1 MFSVDRFFWTIGSH
15 GNELGLEEEKSPPS
29 VCVVLCR
36 SWNVQLPPPQGKNTR
51 GGTWWVSG
59 CPRSGPY
66 RSTQR
71 LLLRVEHLLSPG
83 FKSIFIPLSGFIR
96 LGGRCS
102 WALSIV
108 QLAMRSHKRYLSG
121 WVRIPF
127 WEKGKAS
134 DLTDNRN
141 KRSLRMDLSVLE
153 SWDVYGINTVFWTYL
168 FSLILFCDHV
178 TFLSH

>member
-1 MFSVDRFFWTIGSH
+1 MSS
-15 GNELGLEEEKSPPS
+15 S
-29 VCVVLCR
+29 
-36 SWNVQLPPPQGKNTR
+36 LPHRARTAEVGTR
-51 GGTWWVSG
+51 WVSG
-59 CPRSGPY
+59 CPPPAPRPGPY

-71 LLLRVEHLLSPG
+71 FLLRVEHLLSPG

-134 DLTDNRN
+134 DLKDNRK
-141 KRSLRMDLSVLE
+141 KRSLRMDLICLRKLRRSWYKYSFLDIFIQFNSVL
-153 SWDVYGINTVFWTYL
+153 WPCNL
-168 FSLILFCDHV
+168 AQSLAILFGV
-178 TFLSH
+178 